1 MPQTLRWRNAMTIT
15 LIGEHDM
22 GARERAFNFSAG
34 PGALPEEVLRQAHDD
49 LLNWGGCGVSVA
61 EMSHRGE
68 HFIAIAERAE
78 RDLRDLLAI
87 PADYAVLFLQGGG
100 TQQFSQVPL
109 NLLPEGACAD
119 YIDTGFW
126 SGRAIE
132 EARRYGRI
140 NVAASSGG
148 EGYRRIPQRN
158 QWRLSVSPAY
168 VHYTANETI
177 DGLEFDWIPEVGDT
191 PLVAD
196 FSANILSR
204 PLDVSRFALIYAG
217 AQKNIG
223 PSGLTVVVVRQELLG
238 RARECCPAMLDY
250 QLAAAHGSMYNT
262 PPTFAWYL
270 AGLVFRWLKAQGGL
284 TAIAGIN
291 RRKQQRLYDAI
302 DASDLYVNQVEPKDR
317 SWMNV
322 PFRLI
327 DERLDD
333 AFLAGAEARGLL
345 YLRGHRSAGGMR
357 ASLYNAVSEAAVE
370 ALVAYMAEFER
381 ERG

>member
-1 MPQTLRWRNAMTIT
+1 MISSTE
-15 LIGEHDM
+15 EHDM
-22 GARERAFNFSAG
+22 GSNERAFNFSAG
-34 PGALPEEVLRQAHDD
+34 PGALPEEVLRQARDE
-49 LLNWGGCGVSVA
+49 LLNRGGCGVSVA

-68 HFIAIAERAE
+68 HFIAIAEQAE

-87 PADYAVLFLQGGG
+87 PADHAVLFLQGGG
-100 TQQFSQVPL
+100 SQQFAQVPL
-109 NLLPEGACAD
+109 NLLPEGGCAD

-126 SGRAIE
+126 SVRAIE

-140 NVAASSGG
+140 NIAASSHDD
-148 EGYRRIPQRN
+148 GYRHIPRQAR
-158 QWRLSVSPAY
+158 WRLSASSAY

-223 PSGLTVVVVRQELLG
+223 PSGLAVVIVRKDLLG
-238 RARECCPAMLDY
+238 RARRCCPTMLDY
-250 QLAAAHGSMYNT
+250 RIAAGHGSMYNT

-270 AGLVFRWLKAQGGL
+270 AGLIFRWLKAQGGL
-284 TAIAGIN
+284 TAIAEIN
-291 RRKQQRLYDAI
+291 RRKQKRLYDTI
-302 DASDLYVNQVEPKDR
+302 DASGLYVNRVEAKDR

-322 PFRLI
+322 PFRLV
-327 DERLDD
+327 DDRLDE
-333 AFLAGAEARGLL
+333 AFLAGAEVRGLL
-345 YLRGHRSAGGMR
+345 YLKGHRATGGMR
-357 ASLYNAVSEAAVE
+357 ASLYNAVSEAAVD
-370 ALVAYMAEFER
+370 ALVAYMTEFER